1 MFRSIQLSLKD
12 YGLIFLLFL
21 TELTRGAFFLTF
33 WPLYSVNFLGL
44 SVVTA
49 GVVVSTHYLSET
61 LVKIAAGYHLDR
73 HGRPILVAGVMISL
87 LSLLSL
93 YQVETRWLLILW
105 SGVFGLGFAPVWLA
119 VISQVA
125 PTGIPERASRMGVVF
140 AAWLLGAGTG
150 PVGINFILPSGYKPT
165 FQFLILLWAI
175 GAVLVIFIPIQ
186 AKTMVTAPVSLV
198 EQFKKMA
205 ASERF
210 IKVLLP
216 GMFLQTLAASLL
228 LPILPLYATQIL
240 GLDSRQYGLL
250 LTFGGAA
257 TVLFLVPMAR
267 LVDRL
272 PLKAVLTAGF
282 LLSALFLGV
291 VPLTQNLAYVFTLV
305 VLVGLSYAIILPAWN
320 SLLAEAISAEHQA
333 TGWGIFSTLEGLG
346 IAAGPALGGLISAI
360 IHPASAIY
368 LSAMILA
375 GMGLFYLFYPFD
387 RILMTRSD

>member
-21 TELTRGAFFLTF
+21 TELTRSAFFLTF

-140 AAWLLGAGTG
+140 TAWLLGAGTG
-150 PVGINFILPSGYKPT
+150 PVGINFILPAGYKPT

-186 AKTMVTAPVSLV
+186 AKTMVTAPASLV

-320 SLLAEAISAEHQA
+320 SLLAEAIPAEHQA

-346 IAAGPALGGLISAI
+346 IAVGPALGGLISAI